1 MRPSSSSYHHCRDI
15 RMITSPRVAK
25 FSYTVKLVI
34 SYIFSVSYLHY
45 FSEVPSNKHVQ
56 LHRQQH
62 HAQDLK
68 KRHKFT
74 SLIKIG
80 KNGTLIVFRY
90 PGRRLRFTF
99 WPTRPKIGI
108 FGPPRSKLEKFWL
121 WFNYVQTFRLK
132 KSSLFRPKEN
142 GTRGNNF
149 EHNLPR
155 KNGLTEFSQVV
166 FPTEEKQFDRV
177 RPRIIFDQKY

>member
-1 MRPSSSSYHHCRDI
+1 MAAPLLDSKMRPSSSSYHHCRYI
-15 RMITSPRVAK
+15 HMITSPRVAK

-34 SYIFSVSYLHY
+34 SYITSVSYLYY
-45 FSEVPSNKHVQ
+45 FSEVPSNEHVQ

-108 FGPPRSKLEKFWL
+108 LFGPPRSKLDKFWL
-121 WFNYVQTFRLK
+121 CFKNVQTFRLK
-132 KSSLFRPKEN
+132 KS
-142 GTRGNNF
+142 
-149 EHNLPR
+149 
-155 KNGLTEFSQVV
+155 
-166 FPTEEKQFDRV
+166 KQFRT
-177 RPRIIFDQKY
+177 

>member
-1 MRPSSSSYHHCRDI
+1 MKITDVIPHQLKILKNIKQLTPGLAGHVATKYLLMTAPLLDSKMRPSSYVYHHCRDI
-15 RMITSPRVAK
+15 HMIASPRVAK

-34 SYIFSVSYLHY
+34 SYITSVSYLHY
-45 FSEVPSNKHVQ
+45 FSEVPSNEHVQ

-99 WPTRPKIGI
+99 RVVWYI
-108 FGPPRSKLEKFWL
+108 F
-121 WFNYVQTFRLK
+121 
-132 KSSLFRPKEN
+132 
-142 GTRGNNF
+142 
-149 EHNLPR
+149 
-155 KNGLTEFSQVV
+155 LT
-166 FPTEEKQFDRV
+166 
-177 RPRIIFDQKY
+177 